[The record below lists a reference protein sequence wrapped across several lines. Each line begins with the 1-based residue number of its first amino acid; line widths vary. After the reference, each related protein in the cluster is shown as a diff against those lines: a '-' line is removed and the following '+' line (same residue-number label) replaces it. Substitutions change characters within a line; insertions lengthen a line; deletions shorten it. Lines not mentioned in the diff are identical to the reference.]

1 MKEELIIKNLIKDY
15 TIETTPKVYL
25 NKGLLKE
32 YLKKNTWVYI
42 TYLPDEDPKNII
54 ETAKKIKD
62 EGFDPVPHL
71 PVRTL
76 KNFTELEK
84 YIGKLADNAGVD
96 KILVIGGS
104 GIQKGSLGSSIE
116 VLKSG
121 LIDKYKFKKIGL
133 AGHPEGNPDISKEEL
148 DRAIKEKNEHLNNTD
163 AILYLVTQFFFE
175 ASSFIEWEKHING
188 LGNNLEIHA
197 GLPGPANLKTLIS
210 FAKSCGVKNSLKF
223 LTKQA
228 LNISKLAST
237 NAPDKLIYDLAI
249 YKNSNINSKLVKF
262 HFYPFGG
269 LKRTSSWANA
279 LINNDIYIDSKGRIT
294 IDDFQF

>member
-1 MKEELIIKNLIKDY
+1 MKEELIIKNLLKNY

-25 NKGLLKE
+25 NKGSLKE
-32 YLKKNTWVYI
+32 YINKNNWVYI
-42 TYLPDEDPKNII
+42 TYLPDEDPKKII

-62 EGFDPVPHL
+62 EGLDPVPHL

-76 KNFTELEK
+76 ENFAELEN

-104 GIQKGSLGSSIE
+104 GKQKGSLQSSIE

-133 AGHPEGNPDISKEEL
+133 AGHPEGSPDISEEDL
-148 DRAIKEKNEHLNNTD
+148 DKAIKEKNEHLNNTE
-163 AILYLVTQFFFE
+163 AMLYLVTQFFFE
-175 ASSFIEWEKHING
+175 ASSFIKWEQHING

-197 GLPGPANLKTLIS
+197 GLPGPANLKTLIG

-237 NAPDKLIYDLAI
+237 NAPDKLIHDLAI
-249 YKNSNINSKLVKF
+249 YKNSDMNSKLVKF

-279 LINNDIYIDSKGRIT
+279 LINNDIYIDPQGGIK